1 MVFNVD
7 VGLYIGL
14 SFSLILIIIKSQR
27 ARSTILG
34 NIPGTTIYECI
45 DVCRDAKELE
55 GIRIIRYEESLYYAN
70 VDNFRYKIM
79 KLSKINPD
87 TIKYRIQKESQ
98 REIKSF
104 IQMFK
109 QKKTNKEAI
118 SHLEVSD
125 FSDAELGQAKGDL
138 EENKKRITEKIKKRA
153 YDEIENKHI
162 ILDCSCMNYMDSQ
175 GVSTILQI
183 HEMFKEFGVN
193 LYLSYC
199 KQSLI
204 KSFKKN
210 SFQNGFDFDHIFLT
224 THDAVLYILSV
235 YRPEIQLIYDNDE
248 KFQNEPATYFDANI
262 LKQNNMDALADQDDF
277 FSFSF

>member
-1 MVFNVD
+1 
-7 VGLYIGL
+7 
-14 SFSLILIIIKSQR
+14 
-27 ARSTILG
+27 
-34 NIPGTTIYECI
+34 
-45 DVCRDAKELE
+45 
-55 GIRIIRYEESLYYAN
+55 
-70 VDNFRYKIM
+70 M

-175 GVSTILQI
+175 GVSTILQ
-183 HEMFKEFGVN
+183 
-193 LYLSYC
+193 
-199 KQSLI
+199 
-204 KSFKKN
+204 
-210 SFQNGFDFDHIFLT
+210 
-224 THDAVLYILSV
+224 VLKYIT
-235 YRPEIQLIYDNDE
+235 IY
-248 KFQNEPATYFDANI
+248 
-262 LKQNNMDALADQDDF
+262 
-277 FSFSF
+277 